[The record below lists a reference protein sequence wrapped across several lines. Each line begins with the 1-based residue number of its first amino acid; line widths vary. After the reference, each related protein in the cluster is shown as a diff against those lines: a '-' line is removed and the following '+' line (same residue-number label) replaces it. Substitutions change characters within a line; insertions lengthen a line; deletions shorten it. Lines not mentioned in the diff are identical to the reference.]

1 MAIGQAQLQVI
12 TAGTSTSN
20 KASARCSTIL
30 DPCVRRTGPSE
41 ITNVAIRHS
50 INRCCLRQTNYKS
63 IQEVSLSSLTL
74 RPRAS
79 EQPAFTPLPYH
90 SYSVPSYNWRS
101 KTIKRYE
108 AYKKM
113 EASQRA
119 FSESTNSSPVSEE
132 ISGMWTTSCPSAI
145 MTCFIISTLTSH
157 ILVAT
162 RDLVFALFWKC
173 CDHPF
178 HTDYQIIH

>member
-1 MAIGQAQLQVI
+1 MAVGPAQLQM
-12 TAGTSTSN
+12 TPAGTSMSN

-30 DPCVRRTGPSE
+30 DPCVRRTGASE
-41 ITNVAIRHS
+41 IRNVAIRHS
-50 INRCCLRQTNYKS
+50 INGCCLRQSNYTS
-63 IQEVSLSSLTL
+63 IQEASPSSLTL

-119 FSESTNSSPVSEE
+119 FPESTNSSLMSEE
-132 ISGMWTTSCPSAI
+132 LIGM
-145 MTCFIISTLTSH
+145 
-157 ILVAT
+157 
-162 RDLVFALFWKC
+162 
-173 CDHPF
+173 
-178 HTDYQIIH
+178 